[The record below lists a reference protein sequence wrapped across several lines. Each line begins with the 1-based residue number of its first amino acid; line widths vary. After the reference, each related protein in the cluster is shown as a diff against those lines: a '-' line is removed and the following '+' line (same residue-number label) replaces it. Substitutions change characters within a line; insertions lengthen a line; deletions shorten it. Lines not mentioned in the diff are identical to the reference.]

1 MRISGFSNQPTRCW
15 FVIID
20 LRSNHHDP
28 IRRRRCAVEYPLHYP
43 SETLGVLSWTG
54 LCLARKRMFR
64 ISTPSEKAIAK

>member
-1 MRISGFSNQPTRCW
+1 
-15 FVIID
+15 
-20 LRSNHHDP
+20 
-28 IRRRRCAVEYPLHYP
+28 VEYPLHYP